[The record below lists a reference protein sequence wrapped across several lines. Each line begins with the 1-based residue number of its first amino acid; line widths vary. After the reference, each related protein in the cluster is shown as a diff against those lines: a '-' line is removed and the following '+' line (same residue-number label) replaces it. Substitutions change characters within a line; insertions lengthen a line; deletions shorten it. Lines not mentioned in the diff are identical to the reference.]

1 MNKLSSLFPAL
12 DWLTDYDRSDLRGD
26 LSAGLTVGVMLI
38 PQAMAYAM
46 LAGVEPIY
54 GLYAALVPLFVYA
67 LLGTSRHLSVGPV
80 TVDMLIV
87 AAGIG
92 IYAGPETSAIELAV
106 LVAVMTGICE
116 VLMGLFRFGFMV
128 NFLSRPVIA
137 GFMTAAPLI
146 IASNQLGN
154 LLGIQSPDSQYVHR
168 HIMSTIRQAADIHP
182 ETCVIGV
189 VGVVLLT
196 VLQQWKPR
204 WPAALIWVTVAVL
217 ATWGLEL
224 AADGVEIVGAIPAGL
239 PPFQMPESLAEFDLE
254 RIRQLAPTALTLALV
269 EFMYVMSLGQAFA
282 TEHEYDVE
290 PNRELIAIGAANIF
304 GSFFRAVPISGS
316 FSRSA
321 VNHRAGAHTPLS
333 NVVAGSLVGITLLFL
348 TGLFFFLPTPAL
360 AAIIIV
366 ACLGM
371 IDVPELRYLLETR
384 RIDGAIALLTFG
396 ATLGIG
402 IQQGI
407 LIGVGASVVVVLWD
421 LSQPHVVE
429 LGHVPGTQEFRD
441 VSRHPEAESISDI
454 RITRIDSRFSFAN
467 AKTLKEE
474 ILEDAD
480 HEGVRALI
488 IDTTGVNDLDTTA
501 TQALQEIVDGLA
513 ERDVE
518 LSVAGAKGPL
528 RDVLERSGLMGK
540 IGEERFYM
548 NAHMAV
554 SDILERWNEPE
565 EYEPAEQE
573 QRHEQID
580 EARQKLAQEREK
592 ADESREEIAKERA
605 RLKGEIDIHQSEQA
619 NLDEEREA
627 LEAQL
632 EKARKQRAAVE
643 RQQQTLEEQKEEL
656 AEEREKLDEQQE
668 ELAEER
674 EHLEEQQEEL
684 QDEKQDVRDVRK
696 RLKEEIAEHES
707 ERRRLREERRRLEEK
722 RREAEGTSESDD
734 TGG

>member
-1 MNKLSSLFPAL
+1 VKDLSSVFPAL
-12 DWLTDYDRSDLRGD
+12 DWLTDYDRSDLQGD

-54 GLYAALVPLFVYA
+54 GLYAGLVPLIVYA

-92 IYAGPETSAIELAV
+92 IFTGPETSAIELAV
-106 LVAVMTGICE
+106 MVAVMTGICE
-116 VLMGLFRFGFMV
+116 VLMGVFGFGFMV

-154 LLGIQSPDSQYVHR
+154 LLGIESPDTQYVHR
-168 HIMSTIRQAADIHP
+168 HIWSAIQQAAEIHP
-182 ETCVIGV
+182 ETCIIGV
-189 VGVVLLT
+189 AGVILLAG
-196 VLQQWKPR
+196 LQHWKPK
-204 WPAALIWVTVAVL
+204 WPAALIWVTMAIA
-217 ATWGLEL
+217 ATWGLGL
-224 AADGVEIVGAIPAGL
+224 AGDGVEIVGEIPQGL
-239 PPFQMPESLAEFDLE
+239 PPFEIPEGLAEFDTE
-254 RIRQLAPTALTLALV
+254 RMRQLAPTALTLALV

-282 TEHEYDVE
+282 NEHEYDVR

-304 GSFFRAVPISGS
+304 GSLFRAVPISGS

-321 VNHRAGAHTPLS
+321 VNERAGAHTALS
-333 NVVAGSLVGITLLFL
+333 NVVAAALVGITLLLL
-348 TGLFFFLPTPAL
+348 TPLFFFLPIPAL

-371 IDVPELRYLLETR
+371 VDVPELRYLLETR

-480 HEGVRALI
+480 EDGVRALI

-501 TQALQEIVDGLA
+501 VQALQQIVDGLA

-518 LSVAGAKGPL
+518 LCVAGAKGPV

-565 EYEPAEQE
+565 EYEPVDQE
-573 QRHEQID
+573 QRREEID
-580 EARQKLAQEREK
+580 EARQRLARERER
-592 ADESREEIAKERA
+592 ADESREEMARERA
-605 RLKGEIDIHQSEQA
+605 RLEEEIDAHRAEKQSLTEQRDI
-619 NLDEEREA
+619 LMS
-627 LEAQL
+627 QL
-632 EKARKQRAAVE
+632 EKAREQRDAVE
-643 RQQQTLEEQKEEL
+643 ERHRELE
-656 AEEREKLDEQQE
+656 EQQE

-674 EHLEEQQEEL
+674 E
-684 QDEKQDVRDVRK
+684 
-696 RLKEEIAEHES
+696 RLES
-707 ERRRLREERRRLEEK
+707 ERERLREERRRLEKE
-722 RREAEGTSESDD
+722 RRDAEGATESDD
-734 TGG
+734 S